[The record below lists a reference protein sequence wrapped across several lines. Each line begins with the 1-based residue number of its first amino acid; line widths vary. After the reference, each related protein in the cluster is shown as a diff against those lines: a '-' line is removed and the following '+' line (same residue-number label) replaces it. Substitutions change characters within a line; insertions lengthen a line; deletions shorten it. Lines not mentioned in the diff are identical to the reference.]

1 MNSRARASRPPLLAV
16 ATYTLLI
23 LICSGGL
30 TWNLF
35 WDTAAVDAMSSE
47 LVSREYLTE
56 QALTTINIEHGSIQ
70 TFITGGR
77 NHSPTLLWLA
87 ALILIALASPVYLI
101 IASVRRASHQPTSTP
116 P

>member
-1 MNSRARASRPPLLAV
+1 MNSRALASRPPLFAV

-47 LVSREYLTE
+47 LVSREYLTD
-56 QALTTINIEHGSIQ
+56 QALTTINTEHGSIQ

-77 NHSPTLLWLA
+77 NDSPTLLWLA
-87 ALILIALASPVYLI
+87 ALILIALASPAYLI
-101 IASVRRASHQPTSTP
+101 IASRHRVKDRPLP
-116 P
+116 